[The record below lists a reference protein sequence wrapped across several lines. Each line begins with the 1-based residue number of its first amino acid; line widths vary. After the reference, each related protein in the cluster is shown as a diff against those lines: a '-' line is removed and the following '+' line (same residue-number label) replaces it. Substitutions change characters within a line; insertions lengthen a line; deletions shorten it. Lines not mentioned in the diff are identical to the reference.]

1 MVEHISPAAPAA
13 AQSVQLGTRRA
24 AAGVDFRKALLDAQ
38 RRTGQVQLSAHAAE
52 RLKQRNINL
61 TPADMARVSK
71 AADRLA
77 SKGGREALVLMDSVG
92 LILDV
97 KNRTVV
103 TAMERQGLRENVF
116 TNIDSA
122 AFA

>member
-1 MVEHISPAAPAA
+1 MVENVSAARPLTA
-13 AQSVQLGTRRA
+13 GTASIDANRATGGADFRRA
-24 AAGVDFRKALLDAQ
+24 LADAQ
-38 RRTGQVQLSAHAAE
+38 RKTGQVRISLHARQ
-52 RLKQRNINL
+52 RLRQRNIDL
-61 TPADMARVSK
+61 STADMEKVSR

-77 SKGGREALVLMDSVG
+77 SKGGREALVVMDSVG

-103 TAMERQGLRENVF
+103 TAIEKQGLQENVF